1 MVAVNAGNLSVLY
14 IIALLL
20 IGRGKPNEFSNIASE
35 FKVAYLRQFSSTSRI
50 DMIILT
56 KSVSPVQFSISSLN
70 GSIHNGT
77 TTRDTP
83 AIVTLPSTLQV
94 RETTY
99 DYRQLGLLVTS
110 PPDKPISVVLVGWTS
125 TPRSTYLALPCIEQ
139 PVQEYVYYG
148 VSSRDTSGSHS
159 QVLLVGCRDNTTVTI
174 TPTHD
179 VQLPDNP
186 QSSTSSIINVAAGS
200 SHTITLHSLQTLLIG
215 APNVDLSGT
224 KIVSNYPLTVVG
236 GHDCVQIPSG
246 FLDCDPISTQVPP
259 TINWGTQFLLT
270 PLYSR
275 TNGQRLKIIASDNAT
290 IVAITCNTSSINT
303 ALMSP
308 GSFLEYNTNH
318 TDFCDLTCSR
328 PCYVSELAFSMTYQS
343 NFDSD
348 GDPLLMTVPP
358 ISQYPHSVT
367 FTTLPA
373 MPTNFYSIAVPAD
386 SYYNGTVIIN
396 GVLTTLNWTPIRDTN
411 GVIIGYG
418 YNTTASGSY
427 TISHSHPNGTIYVS
441 AYGFAP
447 NGGYGYLTGTFLQ
460 PQFCKLVNFSSNV
473 YYATEGG
480 KAMIYVQRNVS
491 DTEDTILISYNGF
504 NETVVFA
511 LGKSIASVS
520 VSIPDDD
527 YSTEESVYNLTV
539 GFTVLTSDLYC
550 TNSDE
555 TTVVI
560 RDDDYLTIGLS
571 SVTMREEVR
580 EVSVGITFSNG
591 TLKPDNIANLFLQI
605 KNLQGQ
611 SLTNILQF
619 NYSISSYTVSYDITK
634 LATELSLTND
644 EPVNVTA
651 LLLPFDEEGPLVSI
665 SPSALTFMLFDTPY
679 ITSSMPLISPTPSLE
694 TTTSTLL
701 FVSTVYVTV
710 EPTTVYMPTAATTVF
725 TTVESTNSLFSQAI
739 GNTYTIIGASA
750 LAVLALVFTAL
761 CVVTG
766 IISYK
771 CGKRKQANGF
781 RDRSSTEL
789 IANELYRNNN
799 ANSINDD
806 VEEYA
811 ELRHEKND
819 PISYSKL
826 QHTRY
831 TEVDLT
837 DATYASI
844 KRETE
849 TAMQELNDV
858 PGEGAG
864 DSRVYT
870 SLDPAT
876 LNEQDNYDVTISSND
891 ADNNSIESYEEL
903 KDFII
908 N

>member
-1 MVAVNAGNLSVLY
+1 MRISVLSF
-14 IIALLL
+14 IAVLGC
-20 IGRGKPNEFSNIASE
+20 ITIAKGNGLVSSHASA
-35 FKVAYLRQFSSTSRI
+35 FNVAYLRQFSPTSQI

-56 KSVSPVQFSISSLN
+56 ESVSPVQFSISSLN

-110 PPDKPISVVLVGWTS
+110 PPDKPISVVLATATGS
-125 TPRSTYLALPCIEQ
+125 SAPSAYLALPCIEQ

-148 VSSRDTSGSHS
+148 VSSRDILSYHS

-186 QSSTSSIINVAAGS
+186 QSSTSSTINVTAGS

-215 APNVDLSGT
+215 ASNVDLSGT
-224 KIVSNYPLTVVG
+224 KIVSNYPLTVVS
-236 GHDCVQIPSG
+236 GHECVQVPSG
-246 FLDCDPISTQVPP
+246 HPACDSISTQVLP
-259 TINWGTQFLLT
+259 TINWGINYLLT

-275 TNGQRLKIIASDNAT
+275 INGQKFKIIASEENT
-290 IVAITCNTSSINT
+290 TVAITCNTSSINAT
-303 ALMSP
+303 LMSP
-308 GSFLEYNTNH
+308 GSVFEYDTNYA
-318 TDFCDLTCSR
+318 DFCNLICSQ
-328 PCYVSELAFSMTYQS
+328 PCYVSELAFSALYPGGVG
-343 NFDSD
+343 D

-367 FTTLPA
+367 FTTLPDV
-373 MPTNFYSIAVPAD
+373 PDNFYSIAVPAD

-396 GVLTTLNWTPIRDTN
+396 GSLTTLNWTPIRDTN
-411 GVIIGYG
+411 GVITGYG

-441 AYGFAP
+441 AYGFSQS
-447 NGGYGYLTGTFLQ
+447 GGYGYLTGTLLDF
-460 PQFCKLVNFSSNV
+460 PCITFSSDV

-480 KAMIYVQRNVS
+480 IVTIYIQRDSLYRKAAVIVS
-491 DTEDTILISYNGF
+491 SNNGF

-511 LGKSIASVS
+511 PGETIVS
-520 VSIPDDD
+520 VLISIPDDD
-527 YSTEESVYNLTV
+527 YSEDIEYNTV
-539 GFTVLTSDLYC
+539 MFTVLPSDSYC
-550 TNSDE
+550 HIANE

-571 SVTMREEVR
+571 SVTMREG

-611 SLTNILQF
+611 SLTSILQF

-634 LATELSLTND
+634 LATELNLTND

-665 SPSALTFMLFDTPY
+665 SPSALTFMLFDTPH
-679 ITSSMPLISPTPSLE
+679 ITSSMPPISPTPLE

-710 EPTTVYMPTAATTVF
+710 EPTTVYMPTAVTTVCI
-725 TTVESTNSLFSQAI
+725 TVESTNSLFSQAI

-750 LAVLALVFTAL
+750 LAVLALVFTTL
-761 CVVTG
+761 CIVTG

-806 VEEYA
+806 VEEYT

-837 DATYASI
+837 DPTYASI
-844 KRETE
+844 KHETE
-849 TAMQELNDV
+849 TAMQELNNV
-858 PGEGAG
+858 PGEGAS
-864 DSRVYT
+864 DSKVYT

-903 KDFII
+903 KDFIT